1 LIFAK
6 NQLSLHLYKIKQ
18 MQQDSGFENRFIDNC
33 YRPFNE
39 SDYAPVFKPDD
50 STSLAVFP
58 GVKVVPFSSDSIQK
72 EPVSA
77 ASIILPVALL
87 FVILLFVFL
96 KNTLKSS
103 VGSLFL
109 IGISPKSLQENE
121 RRQIERNTL
130 IINSINVISFFSIA
144 FFLYAFFIRFEF
156 LFPSFELPKSIPEN
170 FHYLTI
176 FLAIIGFVFLF
187 FYARSGFIA
196 LFGNIFSVSKTMKGY
211 QKSYKL
217 LFVSMLPVLFL
228 VALFTTFAPF
238 SLMNIVSFYIP
249 VCVLA
254 YYVIF
259 VVISLLKFLN
269 FTNRYTFHI
278 FLYLCTLEILPLLVM
293 VKWMQNVC
301 F

>member
-1 LIFAK
+1 
-6 NQLSLHLYKIKQ
+6 
-18 MQQDSGFENRFIDNC
+18 MQQDSGFENRFIDNY

-39 SDYAPVFKPDD
+39 SDYAPIFKPDD

-58 GVKVVPFSSDSIQK
+58 GVKVVPFSSDSVQK
-72 EPVSA
+72 VSVSA
-77 ASIILPVALL
+77 ASIILPVSLLLAMLL
-87 FVILLFVFL
+87 FIFL

-103 VGSLFL
+103 VGSLYL
-109 IGISPKSLQENE
+109 IGIFPKSLQENE

-130 IINSINVISFFSIA
+130 IINSINVISFFSVAI
-144 FFLYAFFIRFEF
+144 FIYAFFIRFEP
-156 LFPSFELPKSIPEN
+156 LFFFFKLPEN
-170 FHYLTI
+170 IPDSLHYLTI
-176 FLAIIGFVFLF
+176 FLSIIGIVFLF

-196 LFGNIFSVSKTMKGY
+196 LFGNVFSVSKTMKGY
-211 QKSYKL
+211 QKPYKL

-228 VALFTTFAPF
+228 VALFTAFAPF
-238 SLMNIVSFYIP
+238 SLINVVSFFIP
-249 VCVLA
+249 VGVLA

-259 VVISLLKFLN
+259 VVISLSKFLY

-293 VKWMQNVC
+293 VKWIQNVY